1 MSPERPRPDHAAV
14 IYNPVTVPLDRVR
27 SAVEEQER
35 LHAWAATEWFATARD
50 DSGRSAAERAL
61 AGNPSVL
68 LVAGGDG
75 TTRAVAGVVLGS
87 GTPLALLPFGTGNLL
102 ARNLGLPLGDV
113 TAAVEAAFSGGTR
126 PVDVGVVE
134 FEDEEGTR
142 STEIFLVMAGIGLD
156 AEMART
162 TSSRSK
168 RFLGWLA
175 YVPPIAR
182 SVLANRPLD
191 LRYRVDGGPLRTA
204 RAHTVIIGNCGT
216 LTGGMLLLPAAAL
229 DDGLLDVVMLRP
241 ARRIGWARIGTR
253 LTVQGVAHRS
263 RLGRGMMRLAPGL
276 RALAY
281 AQGRRFEVRFAIPYG
296 VQLDGDSVGLARTA
310 RISLHHHALRVCI
323 DAGRE
328 EDDDREGGD
337 PGQVPP
343 PDLIA
348 PDLIAPDLIARDL
361 TAGTRTS
368 VPRRSRR
375 DSRRPP

>member
-1 MSPERPRPDHAAV
+1 MSPDGPRADHAAV

-27 SAVEEQER
+27 SVVEEHER
-35 LHAWAATEWFATARD
+35 LHAWAETRWFATARD

-75 TTRAVAGVVLGS
+75 TTRVVAGVVLGS

-113 TAAVEAAFSGGTR
+113 TACVRAAFGGLTR

-134 FEDEEGTR
+134 FEDDAGTWNR
-142 STEIFLVMAGIGLD
+142 EVFLVMAGIGLD

-162 TSSRSK
+162 TSTRSK

-182 SVLANRPLD
+182 SVLANQPLD
-191 LRYRVDGGPLRTA
+191 LKYRVDDGSTRTA

-263 RLGRGMMRLAPGL
+263 RFGRGMLRLAPGL

-281 AQGRRFEVRFAIPYG
+281 AQGRRFEVRFALPYG

-310 RISLHHHALRVCI
+310 RISIHHGSLRVCL
-323 DAGRE
+323 
-328 EDDDREGGD
+328 DDDREGSD
-337 PGQVPP
+337 PGQ
-343 PDLIA
+343 A
-348 PDLIAPDLIARDL
+348 PSPVL
-361 TAGTRTS
+361 TAATRTS
-368 VPRRSRR
+368 APRRSRQ
-375 DSRRPP
+375 DSRRRP

>member
-1 MSPERPRPDHAAV
+1 MSSEAPRADHAAV
-14 IYNPVTVPLDRVR
+14 IYNPVKASLDRVR
-27 SAVEEQER
+27 GVVEELESR
-35 LHAWAATEWFATARD
+35 HAWGRSRWFPTARE

-61 AGNPSVL
+61 EESPSVII
-68 LVAGGDG
+68 VAGGDG
-75 TTRAVAGVVLGS
+75 TARAVAGVVLDS
-87 GTPLALLPFGTGNLL
+87 GTPIALLPFGTGNLL

-162 TSSRSK
+162 TRPQAK

-182 SVLANRPLD
+182 SVLANRSLD
-191 LRYRVDGGPLRTA
+191 LTYRVDDGPTRTA

-216 LTGGMLLLPAAAL
+216 LTGGMLLLPEATF

-263 RLGRGMMRLAPGL
+263 RFGRGMLRLAPGL
-276 RALAY
+276 RALTY
-281 AQGRRFEVRFAIPYG
+281 AQGRRFEVRFATPCS
-296 VQLDGDSVGLARTA
+296 VQLDGDSSGLARTA
-310 RISLHHHALRVCI
+310 RIGLHRRTLRVCT
-323 DAGRE
+323 DDVQKGR
-328 EDDDREGGD
+328 GPSG
-337 PGQVPP
+337 
-343 PDLIA
+343 A
-348 PDLIAPDLIARDL
+348 PRAD
-361 TAGTRTS
+361 G
-368 VPRRSRR
+368 
-375 DSRRPP
+375 